1 MDDFTDRLEELQGRV
16 VKFQKELFT
25 MVETNTQYTY
35 QKLEDVYNEL
45 TTAWEEGDWQ
55 VQVLMIEAGIC
66 VFLLLA
72 VYIMWSIY
80 KDPLTELLSGED
92 LPTSPSAQHFNN
104 VNNKKND

>member
-16 VKFQKELFT
+16 VKLQKELFT

-55 VQVLMIEAGIC
+55 VNFFFSTVRC
-66 VFLLLA
+66 
-72 VYIMWSIY
+72 
-80 KDPLTELLSGED
+80 D
-92 LPTSPSAQHFNN
+92 LK
-104 VNNKKND
+104 VM